1 MVTEIYE
8 DGFLRFSPLGGISPT
23 VLVGRPVLV
32 GDERTQ
38 IAGTVCA
45 KGIHFQDAKERK
57 KMPRLSEMYID
68 IGATCKEEAEAMVE
82 LGAYGTFCTPFAT
95 FGKDG
100 AYVSGKALD
109 DRAGCAVLIELL
121 REVKEAALPL
131 DLYVC
136 FTVREEIGLS
146 GATVTANRIAPDVA
160 VVLEA
165 TAMADLPTVPENR
178 RVANVGK
185 GGVLS
190 LLDRSTIYDREL
202 IRLALA
208 VGEAQGI
215 PVQVKRLVSGGN
227 DAGNIQR
234 TGTGVRCM
242 ALSLPTRYLHAPVTV
257 ALYEDLVSMKKLLLA
272 FLSALAE
279 KEGTVC
285 TKH

>member
-1 MVTEIYE
+1 MLHRVKKVNDANHDKWIGVGGKFEAGESPE
-8 DGFLRFSPLGGISPT
+8 D
-23 VLVGRPVLV
+23 
-32 GDERTQ
+32 
-38 IAGTVCA
+38 C
-45 KGIHFQDAKERK
+45 
-57 KMPRLSEMYID
+57 
-68 IGATCKEEAEAMVE
+68 
-82 LGAYGTFCTPFAT
+82 
-95 FGKDG
+95 
-100 AYVSGKALD
+100 
-109 DRAGCAVLIELL
+109 LL
-121 REVKEAALPL
+121 REVKEASLPL

-257 ALYEDLVSMKKLLLA
+257 ALYEDLVSMKKLLLV